1 MLSKNAEIGV
11 FIIVTTG
18 LILVL
23 IGFIILILFIY
34 KRKQHDFRQNLEMQK
49 IEYEKKLLSTQLEM
63 QEQTLKHISR
73 EIHDNISSTLSFA
86 MLNLKSIHWD
96 RADDVRYKVDS
107 SGKQVS
113 KAMED
118 LRYLS
123 KTLNGDYIKEFGL
136 LNGIEHEIQYIRG
149 LNLFETNIE
158 LDGTPVYLEDTK
170 REVIIFRI
178 IQEALNNSVKHA
190 RSATRLLIKIQFTP
204 SHLHITVC
212 DNGKS
217 WKTTNAGEGYKN
229 GMGLKNMEQRT
240 LMLNG
245 TFHIQHIPLQGTTV
259 SLSIPV
265 KT

>member
-18 LILVL
+18 LILLL
-23 IGFIILILFIY
+23 IGFIILILFLY
-34 KRKQHDFRQNLEMQK
+34 KRKQLNFYRDLEIQK
-49 IEYEKKLLSTQLEM
+49 NDYEKKLLSTQLEM

-73 EIHDNISSTLSFA
+73 EIHDNISSTLSLA
-86 MLNLKSIHWD
+86 MLNLKSIHWHQ
-96 RADDVRYKVDS
+96 ADDVRYKVNS
-107 SGKQVS
+107 SGEQVT

-123 KTLNGDYIKEFGL
+123 KSLNGDYIAEFGL
-136 LNGIEHEIQYIRG
+136 LNAIEHEIQYIRG
-149 LNLFETNIE
+149 LNLYETRLE
-158 LDGTPVYLEDTK
+158 LEGTPVYIDNTK

-178 IQEALNNSVKHA
+178 IQEALNNSIKHA
-190 RSATRLLIKIQFTP
+190 RTATRLLIQIRFTP
-204 SHLHITVC
+204 THLHIAIC

-217 WKTTNAGEGYKN
+217 WKDNSARIDDKN
-229 GMGLKNMEQRT
+229 GLGLKNMEQRA

-245 TFHIQHIPLQGTTV
+245 SFHIQHIPLQGTTV

-265 KT
+265 KM